1 MIFDTVTSSSAINW
15 DAVQESAYPLGLE
28 GGLMHVYENECNYN
42 AIMKAAGISELK
54 YYKECGGDLFVNEA
68 AAVGGFIDKFISF
81 FKKVGEKIAQMFKKF
96 VMTIGSFVQ
105 SDKNFVKK
113 WKPQVMRNFKDFD
126 FNGYKF
132 DLSMVSTISS
142 KAADFATVVRKM
154 PPAQLAAHAD
164 LHPMSDDDIEA
175 KRKEIM
181 KEICG
186 EDVDSESEMKDELHK
201 KVYGDNKE
209 EFKVTAST
217 CIEAFSY
224 ISDTKKNIK
233 EIQDFQKKFNTGID
247 KYCKSLE
254 DAKKVLLKAMDHT
267 ETNEGKEKQSNKMN
281 FLTQT
286 IALTKDSAQYLTTA
300 FSLFIGAYK
309 DLNRQSKAICVKALN
324 SGSRKKD
331 ATADAIG
338 TNESAADIF
347 ANVEII

>member
-113 WKPQVMRNFKDFD
+113 WKPQVFRNFKEFD

-142 KAADFATVVRKM
+142 KAASIAVGKQD
-154 PPAQLAAHAD
+154 PAQLARQAD
-164 LHPMSDDDIEA
+164 VHPMSDDDIEA
-175 KRKEIM
+175 KRKEMM
-181 KEICG
+181 KDICG
-186 EDVDSESEMKDELHK
+186 EDVDSDNELKNELHK
-201 KVYGDNKE
+201 KVYGENKE
-209 EFKVTAST
+209 EFKVTSSL
-217 CIEAFSY
+217 CLEAFSW

-247 KYCKSLE
+247 KYCNSLE
-254 DAKKVLLKAMDHT
+254 DAKKELLKYMDQAKD
-267 ETNEGKEKQSNKMN
+267 NNAKEAQSNKMN
-281 FLTQT
+281 SVTQQ
-286 IALTKDSAQYLTTA
+286 ISLTKDNAQYFTTA
-300 FSLFIGAYK
+300 FSLFIGAFK
-309 DLNRQSKAICVKALN
+309 DRNRQSKAICVKALN

>member
-1 MIFDTVTSSSAINW
+1 MIFDTVTSPSAINW

-68 AAVGGFIDKFISF
+68 AATGGFIDKFISF

-113 WKPQVMRNFKDFD
+113 WKPQVFRNFKEFD

-132 DLSMVSTISS
+132 DLSMVETIAS
-142 KAADFATVVRKM
+142 KAASIAADNL
-154 PPAQLAAHAD
+154 PPAQLARQAD
-164 LHPMSDDDIEA
+164 VHPKSDDDMEA
-175 KRKEIM
+175 KRKEMM
-181 KEICG
+181 KDICG
-186 EDVDSESEMKDELHK
+186 EDVDSDNEMKEELHK
-201 KVYGDNKE
+201 KVYGENKE
-209 EFKVTAST
+209 EFKVTSSL
-217 CIEAFSY
+217 CLEAFSY

-233 EIQDFQKKFNTGID
+233 DIQDFQKKFNAGID
-247 KYCKSLE
+247 KYCNSLE
-254 DAKKVLLKAMDHT
+254 DAKKELLKYMEDSKSNDA
-267 ETNEGKEKQSNKMN
+267 KEAQSNKMKTV
-281 FLTQT
+281 TQQ
-286 IALTKDSAQYLTTA
+286 IALTKDNAQYFTTA
-300 FSLFIGAYK
+300 FSLFIGAFK
-309 DLNRQSKAICVKALN
+309 DRNRQSKAICVKALN

-331 ATADAIG
+331 ATADTIE
-338 TNESAADIF
+338 TNESATDIF

>member
-105 SDKNFVKK
+105 SDKSFVKK

-142 KAADFATVVRKM
+142 KAKSIAVGTM
-154 PPAQLAAHAD
+154 PKAQLARDASM
-164 LHPMSDDDIEA
+164 HPMSDDDIEA

-217 CIEAFSY
+217 CLEAFSR
-224 ISDTKKNIK
+224 ISDTKKNIDDVK
-233 EIQDFQKKFNTGID
+233 NFQKEFNTGID
-247 KYCKSLE
+247 KYCNSLE
-254 DAKKVLLKAMDHT
+254 DAKKVLLKAMDYT
-267 ETNEGKEKQSNKMN
+267 ETKEAKEKQSNKMKTV
-281 FLTQT
+281 TQQ
-286 IALTKDSAQYLTTA
+286 IALTKDNAQYFTAA

-324 SGSRKKD
+324 SGSRKKE

>member
-105 SDKNFVKK
+105 SDKSFVKK
-113 WKPQVMRNFKDFD
+113 WKPQVMRNSKEFD
-126 FNGYKF
+126 FKGYKF
-132 DLSMVSTISS
+132 DLTMLDSIKS
-142 KAADFATVVRKM
+142 KAENITPKNMDIAQFARDADV
-154 PPAQLAAHAD
+154 
-164 LHPMSDDDIEA
+164 HPMSDDDIEA
-175 KRKEIM
+175 KCKEMM
-181 KEICG
+181 KDICG
-186 EDVDSESEMKDELHK
+186 EDVDSENEMKDELHK

-209 EFKVTAST
+209 EFKVTSSL
-217 CIEAFSY
+217 CLEAFSY

-233 EIQDFQKKFNTGID
+233 EIQDFQKKFNTGIN
-247 KYCKSLE
+247 KYCKVLE
-254 DAKKVLLKAMDHT
+254 DTKKVLLKYMEDSKP
-267 ETNEGKEKQSNKMN
+267 GKPKEAQSNKMKTV
-281 FLTQT
+281 TQQIT
-286 IALTKDSAQYLTTA
+286 LTKDNAQYFTTA

-347 ANVEII
+347 ADVEII

>member
-54 YYKECGGDLFVNEA
+54 YYKECGGDLFVNESA
-68 AAVGGFIDKFISF
+68 ATSGFIDKFISF

-96 VMTIGSFVQ
+96 AMTIGSFVQ

-113 WKPQVMRNFKDFD
+113 WKPQVFRNFKEFD

-132 DLSMVSTISS
+132 DLSMVETIAS
-142 KAADFATVVRKM
+142 KADSIAVGKQE
-154 PPAQLAAHAD
+154 PAQLAAAANVN
-164 LHPMSDDDIEA
+164 PMSDDDMEA
-175 KRKEIM
+175 KRKEMM
-181 KEICG
+181 KDICG
-186 EDVDSESEMKDELHK
+186 EDVDSDNEMKQELHK

-209 EFKVTAST
+209 EFKVTSSI
-217 CIEAFSY
+217 CLDAFSC

-233 EIQDFQKKFNTGID
+233 EIQDFQKKFNAGID

-254 DAKKVLLKAMDHT
+254 DAKKVLLKAMDNT
-267 ETNEGKEKQSNKMN
+267 ETDGAKEKQSNRMKTV
-281 FLTQT
+281 TQQIT
-286 IALTKDSAQYLTTA
+286 LTKDNAQYFTTA
-300 FSLFIGAYK
+300 FSLFIGAFK
-309 DLNRQSKAICVKALN
+309 DANRQSKAICVKALN
-324 SGSRKKD
+324 SGSSKKD
-331 ATADAIG
+331 ATADAIK
-338 TNESAADIF
+338 TNESATDIF

>member
-105 SDKNFVKK
+105 SDKSFVNK

-126 FNGYKF
+126 FKGYKF

-142 KAADFATVVRKM
+142 KAKSIAVGTM
-154 PPAQLAAHAD
+154 PKAQLARDASM
-164 LHPMSDDDIEA
+164 HPMSDDDIEA
-175 KRKEIM
+175 KHKEMM
-181 KEICG
+181 KDICG
-186 EDVDSESEMKDELHK
+186 EDVDSENEMKDELHK

-217 CIEAFSY
+217 CLEAFSR
-224 ISDTKKNIK
+224 ISDTKKNIDDVK
-233 EIQDFQKKFNTGID
+233 NFQKEFNTGID
-247 KYCKSLE
+247 KYCNSLE
-254 DAKKVLLKAMDHT
+254 DAKKELLKYMDQA
-267 ETNEGKEKQSNKMN
+267 EDNRGKEIQSNKMKTV
-281 FLTQT
+281 TQQIT
-286 IALTKDSAQYLTTA
+286 LTKDNAQYFTTA

>member
-105 SDKNFVKK
+105 SDKSFVKK
-113 WKPQVMRNFKDFD
+113 WKPQVMRNFKEFD
-126 FNGYKF
+126 FKGYKF
-132 DLSMVSTISS
+132 DLTMVNTISS
-142 KAADFATVVRKM
+142 KAASIAVGKM
-154 PPAQLAAHAD
+154 PPAQLAAQAD
-164 LHPMSDDDIEA
+164 VHPMSDDDIEA
-175 KRKEIM
+175 KRKEMM
-181 KEICG
+181 KDICG
-186 EDVDSESEMKDELHK
+186 EDVDSENEMKDELHK

-217 CIEAFSY
+217 CLEAFSR
-224 ISDTKKNIK
+224 ISDTKKNIDDVK
-233 EIQDFQKKFNTGID
+233 NFQKELNAGID
-247 KYCKSLE
+247 KYCNSLE
-254 DAKKVLLKAMDHT
+254 DAKKELLKYMDQAKDNS
-267 ETNEGKEKQSNKMN
+267 EKEIQSNKMKTV
-281 FLTQT
+281 TQQIT
-286 IALTKDSAQYLTTA
+286 LTKDNAQYLTTA

>member
-1 MIFDTVTSSSAINW
+1 MIFDTVTSPSAINW

-68 AAVGGFIDKFISF
+68 AATGGFIDKFISF

-113 WKPQVMRNFKDFD
+113 WKPHVFRNFKEFD

-132 DLSMVSTISS
+132 DLSMVETIAS
-142 KAADFATVVRKM
+142 KAYSIAVGKQD
-154 PPAQLAAHAD
+154 PAQLARDAD
-164 LHPMSDDDIEA
+164 AYPKSDDDMEA
-175 KRKEIM
+175 KRKEMM
-181 KEICG
+181 KDICG
-186 EDVDSESEMKDELHK
+186 EDVDSDNELKNELHK
-201 KVYGDNKE
+201 KVYGENKE
-209 EFKVTAST
+209 EFKVTSSL
-217 CIEAFSY
+217 CLEAFSY

-233 EIQDFQKKFNTGID
+233 DIQDFQKKFNAGID
-247 KYCKSLE
+247 KYCNSLE
-254 DAKKVLLKAMDHT
+254 DAKKELLRYMEDSK
-267 ETNEGKEKQSNKMN
+267 SNKAKEAQANKMKTI
-281 FLTQT
+281 TQQIT
-286 IALTKDSAQYLTTA
+286 LTKDNAQYFTTA
-300 FSLFIGAYK
+300 FSLFIGAFK
-309 DLNRQSKAICVKALN
+309 DRNRQSKAICVKALN

-331 ATADAIG
+331 ATADEIG
-338 TNESAADIF
+338 TNESATDIF

>member
-105 SDKNFVKK
+105 SDKSFVKK
-113 WKPQVMRNFKDFD
+113 WKPQVMRNFKEFD
-126 FNGYKF
+126 FKGYKF
-132 DLSMVSTISS
+132 DLTMVNTISS
-142 KAADFATVVRKM
+142 KAASIAVGKQD
-154 PPAQLAAHAD
+154 PAQLARQAD
-164 LHPMSDDDIEA
+164 VHPMSDDDIEA
-175 KRKEIM
+175 KRKEMM
-181 KEICG
+181 KDICG
-186 EDVDSESEMKDELHK
+186 EDVDSENEMKDELHK

-209 EFKVTAST
+209 EFKVTSSL
-217 CIEAFSY
+217 CLEAFSR
-224 ISDTKKNIK
+224 ISDTKKNIDDIK
-233 EIQDFQKKFNTGID
+233 NFQKEFNTGID
-247 KYCKSLE
+247 KYCNSLE
-254 DAKKVLLKAMDHT
+254 DAKKELLKYMDQAKD
-267 ETNEGKEKQSNKMN
+267 NKAKEAQSNKMKTV
-281 FLTQT
+281 TQQ
-286 IALTKDSAQYLTTA
+286 IALTKDNAQYFTAA

-338 TNESAADIF
+338 TNESATDIF

>member
-68 AAVGGFIDKFISF
+68 AATGGFIDKFISF

-113 WKPQVMRNFKDFD
+113 WKPQVFRNFKEFD

-132 DLSMVSTISS
+132 DLSMVETIAS
-142 KAADFATVVRKM
+142 KAASIAVGKQD
-154 PPAQLAAHAD
+154 PAQLARQAD
-164 LHPMSDDDIEA
+164 VHPMSDDDIEA
-175 KRKEIM
+175 KRKEMM
-181 KEICG
+181 KDICG
-186 EDVDSESEMKDELHK
+186 EDVDSENEMKDELHK

-217 CIEAFSY
+217 CIEAFSW

-233 EIQDFQKKFNTGID
+233 EIQDFQKKFNAGID
-247 KYCKSLE
+247 KYCNSLE
-254 DAKKVLLKAMDHT
+254 DAKKVLLKYMDQAKD
-267 ETNEGKEKQSNKMN
+267 NNAKEAQSNKMKTV
-281 FLTQT
+281 TQQ
-286 IALTKDSAQYLTTA
+286 IALTKDNAQYFTTA
-300 FSLFIGAYK
+300 FSLFIGAFK
-309 DLNRQSKAICVKALN
+309 DANRQSKAICVKALN
-324 SGSRKKD
+324 SGSRKKE

>member
-1 MIFDTVTSSSAINW
+1 MIFDTVTSPSAINW

-68 AAVGGFIDKFISF
+68 AATGGFIDKFISF

-113 WKPQVMRNFKDFD
+113 WKPQVFRNFKEFD

-132 DLSMVSTISS
+132 DLSMLDDIKS
-142 KAADFATVVRKM
+142 KSESITPKNMDIAQFVRDADV
-154 PPAQLAAHAD
+154 
-164 LHPMSDDDIEA
+164 HPKSDDDMEA
-175 KRKEIM
+175 KRKEMM
-181 KEICG
+181 KDICG
-186 EDVDSESEMKDELHK
+186 EDVDSDNELKNELHK

-209 EFKVTAST
+209 EFKVTSSL
-217 CIEAFSY
+217 CLEAFSY

-233 EIQDFQKKFNTGID
+233 DIQDFQKKFNAGID
-247 KYCKSLE
+247 KYCKVLE
-254 DAKKVLLKAMDHT
+254 DTKKELLKYMEDSKGDKA
-267 ETNEGKEKQSNKMN
+267 KEAQSNKMKTV
-281 FLTQT
+281 TQQ
-286 IALTKDSAQYLTTA
+286 IALTKDNAQYFTTA
-300 FSLFIGAYK
+300 FSLFIGAFK
-309 DLNRQSKAICVKALN
+309 DRNRQSKAICVKALN

-331 ATADAIG
+331 ATADTIE
-338 TNESAADIF
+338 TNESATDIF

>member
-105 SDKNFVKK
+105 SDKSFVKK

-126 FNGYKF
+126 FKGYKF
-132 DLSMVSTISS
+132 DLTMVKPMSK
-142 KAADFATVVRKM
+142 KAASIAVGEM
-154 PPAQLAAHAD
+154 PPAQLAGHD
-164 LHPMSDDDIEA
+164 TQPMSDDDIEA
-175 KRKEIM
+175 KRKEMM
-181 KEICG
+181 KDICG
-186 EDVDSESEMKDELHK
+186 EDVDSENEMKDELHK

-217 CIEAFSY
+217 CIEAFSC

-233 EIQDFQKKFNTGID
+233 EIQDFQKEFNTGID

-254 DAKKVLLKAMDHT
+254 DAKKVLLKAMDNT
-267 ETNEGKEKQSNKMN
+267 ETKEAKEKQSNKMKSI
-281 FLTQT
+281 TQQ
-286 IALTKDSAQYLTTA
+286 IALTKDNAQYFTTA
-300 FSLFIGAYK
+300 FSLFIGAFK
-309 DLNRQSKAICVKALN
+309 DVNRQSKAICVKALN

>member
-126 FNGYKF
+126 FKGYKF

-142 KAADFATVVRKM
+142 KAKSIAVGTM
-154 PPAQLAAHAD
+154 PKAQLARDASM
-164 LHPMSDDDIEA
+164 HPMSDDDIEA
-175 KRKEIM
+175 KRKEMM
-181 KEICG
+181 KDICG
-186 EDVDSESEMKDELHK
+186 EDVDSENEMRDELHK

-217 CIEAFSY
+217 CIEAFSR
-224 ISDTKKNIK
+224 ISDTKKNIDGVK
-233 EIQDFQKKFNTGID
+233 NFQNEFNTGIN
-247 KYCKSLE
+247 KYCDSLE
-254 DAKKVLLKAMDHT
+254 DAKEELLKYMDQA
-267 ETNEGKEKQSNKMN
+267 EDNREKEIQSNKMKTV
-281 FLTQT
+281 TQQ
-286 IALTKDSAQYLTTA
+286 IALTKDNAQYFTTA
-300 FSLFIGAYK
+300 FSLFIGAFK
-309 DLNRQSKAICVKALN
+309 DANRQAKAICVKALN

>member
-105 SDKNFVKK
+105 SDKSFVKK
-113 WKPQVMRNFKDFD
+113 WKPQVMRNFKEFD
-126 FNGYKF
+126 FKGYKF
-132 DLSMVSTISS
+132 DLTMVNTISQ
-142 KAADFATVVRKM
+142 KAASIAVGKM
-154 PPAQLAAHAD
+154 PPAQLAAQAD
-164 LHPMSDDDIEA
+164 VHPMSDDDIEA
-175 KRKEIM
+175 KRKEMM
-181 KEICG
+181 KDICG
-186 EDVDSESEMKDELHK
+186 EDVDSENEMKDELHK

-209 EFKVTAST
+209 EFKVTSSL
-217 CIEAFSY
+217 CLEAFSW
-224 ISDTKKNIK
+224 ISNTKKNIK

-247 KYCKSLE
+247 KYCNSLE
-254 DAKKVLLKAMDHT
+254 DAKKVLLKAMDYT
-267 ETNEGKEKQSNKMN
+267 ETKEAKEKQSIKMN
-281 FLTQT
+281 FLTQA

-300 FSLFIGAYK
+300 FSLFIGAFK
-309 DLNRQSKAICVKALN
+309 DANRQAKAICVKALN

>member
-15 DAVQESAYPLGLE
+15 DAVQESAYQLGLE

-68 AAVGGFIDKFISF
+68 AATGGFIDKFISF

-105 SDKNFVKK
+105 SDKTFVKK
-113 WKPQVMRNFKDFD
+113 WKPQVFRNFKEFD

-132 DLSMVSTISS
+132 DLSMVNTISS
-142 KAADFATVVRKM
+142 KAASIAVGKQD
-154 PPAQLAAHAD
+154 PAQLARQAD
-164 LHPMSDDDIEA
+164 VHPMSDDDIEA
-175 KRKEIM
+175 KRKEMM
-181 KEICG
+181 KDICG

-209 EFKVTAST
+209 DFKVTAST

-247 KYCKSLE
+247 KYCNSLE
-254 DAKKVLLKAMDHT
+254 DAKKELLKYMDQAKD
-267 ETNEGKEKQSNKMN
+267 NNAKEAQSNKMKTV
-281 FLTQT
+281 TQQ
-286 IALTKDSAQYLTTA
+286 IALTKDNAQYFTTA
-300 FSLFIGAYK
+300 FSLFIGAFK
-309 DLNRQSKAICVKALN
+309 DANRQSKAICVKALN
-324 SGSRKKD
+324 SGSRKKE

>member
-105 SDKNFVKK
+105 SDKSFVKK
-113 WKPQVMRNFKDFD
+113 WKPQVMRNFKEFD
-126 FNGYKF
+126 FKGYKF
-132 DLSMVSTISS
+132 DLTMVNTISS
-142 KAADFATVVRKM
+142 KAASIAVGKM
-154 PPAQLAAHAD
+154 PPAQLAAQAD
-164 LHPMSDDDIEA
+164 VHPMSDDDIEA
-175 KRKEIM
+175 KRKEMM
-181 KEICG
+181 KDICG

-209 EFKVTAST
+209 EFKVTSSL
-217 CIEAFSY
+217 CLEAFSY

-233 EIQDFQKKFNTGID
+233 DIQDFQKKFNTGIN
-247 KYCKSLE
+247 KYCKVLE
-254 DAKKVLLKAMDHT
+254 DTKKVLLKYMEDSKP
-267 ETNEGKEKQSNKMN
+267 GKPKEAQSNKMKTV
-281 FLTQT
+281 TQQ
-286 IALTKDSAQYLTTA
+286 IALTKDNAQYFTTA
-300 FSLFIGAYK
+300 FSLFIGAFK
-309 DLNRQSKAICVKALN
+309 DANRQSKAICVKALN

>member
-126 FNGYKF
+126 FKGYKF

-142 KAADFATVVRKM
+142 MAADIAVGKL
-154 PPAQLAAHAD
+154 PPAQLAAQAD
-164 LHPMSDDDIEA
+164 PHPESDDDIEA
-175 KRKEIM
+175 ERKDMM
-181 KEICG
+181 KSICG

-201 KVYGDNKE
+201 KIYGDSKE
-209 EFKVTAST
+209 EFKVTASA
-217 CIEAFSY
+217 CVEAFSR

-247 KYCKSLE
+247 KFCNSLE
-254 DAKKVLLKAMDHT
+254 DAKKILLKGMDNT
-267 ETNEGKEKQSNKMN
+267 ESNEAKEKQSNKMK
-281 FLTQT
+281 FLTQV
-286 IALTKDSAQYLTTA
+286 IGLTKDGAQYFTTA

-324 SGSRKKD
+324 SGSRKKE